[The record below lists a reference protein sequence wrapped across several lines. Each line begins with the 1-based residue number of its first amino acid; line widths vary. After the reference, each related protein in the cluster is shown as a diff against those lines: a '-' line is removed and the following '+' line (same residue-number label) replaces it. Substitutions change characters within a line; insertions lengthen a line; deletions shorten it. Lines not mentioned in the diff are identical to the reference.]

1 MPRVKRR
8 IAERHGW
15 REPMLPSHRIAE
27 VSRLEPG
34 ALAVL
39 IVEVLN
45 SPADVIHRRDLVVEV
60 GERRPFFGRA
70 LSLTRIALRLE
81 RWISERHPRRVCIAL
96 AHVED
101 VILVDVPILGR
112 QVPAL

>member
-1 MPRVKRR
+1 MPDDVGREDREPVALAVVECLSVERR
-8 IAERHGW
+8 IPGDLRAERHGW
-15 REPMLPSHRIAE
+15 REPMLPSHCIVE

-60 GERRPFFGRA
+60 GARGPFFGRA
-70 LSLTRIALRLE
+70 LRLARIALRLE
-81 RWISERHPRRVCIAL
+81 GW
-96 AHVED
+96 
-101 VILVDVPILGR
+101 
-112 QVPAL
+112 